1 MKNVGFG
8 HYAVSACAA
17 VAMLAGCGGSQPPI
31 GAPGAMPQS
40 RALARHAD
48 RGTSW
53 MLPEAK
59 NEDLIYAVGGCGGTC
74 ILSYPK
80 GKLVGEIPGYFSNYF
95 EALCSDSN
103 GNVYLTDDTQ
113 VVEFAHGGT
122 TPIATFSL
130 PGTQAFGCSV
140 DPMTGNLA
148 VVFNISSVA
157 VFSSGSSN
165 PAVFSALLEAS
176 YCGYDNSSN
185 LFVDGYDSDKSAL
198 AELPKGGDSF
208 EKLSLD
214 QSVGQPGQ
222 VQWDGEHLS
231 YEAIGRGQ
239 NTISQLSVSGSS
251 VTVVGQT
258 VLRRVRGGL
267 EQSWIYKDS
276 VIAPY
281 GRRSNAIGIW
291 KYPTG
296 SSVKLITKFGGYDHK
311 RFFFT
316 GATLSLAK

>member
-1 MKNVGFG
+1 MRIFGFSGSALAGCMVG
-8 HYAVSACAA
+8 A
-17 VAMLAGCGGSQPPI
+17 LLTGCGGSPP
-31 GAPGAMPQS
+31 PGAMPQS
-40 RALARHAD
+40 SAIATHAF
-48 RGTSW
+48 RGMSW
-53 MLPEAK
+53 LLPEAK
-59 NEDLIYAVGGCGGTC
+59 SEDLIYAVGGCGGTC

-122 TPIATFSL
+122 TAIATFSL
-130 PGTQAFGCSV
+130 PGNQALGCSV

-176 YCGYDNSSN
+176 YCGYDNSGN
-185 LFVDGYDSDKSAL
+185 LFVDGYDSEKSGL

-231 YEAIGRGQ
+231 YESIGRGQ
-239 NTISQLSVSGSS
+239 NTISQLSISGSS
-251 VTVVGQT
+251 ATGVGQT
-258 VLRRVRGGL
+258 VLRRVKNQR
-267 EQSWIYKDS
+267 
-276 VIAPY
+276 
-281 GRRSNAIGIW
+281 
-291 KYPTG
+291 
-296 SSVKLITKFGGYDHK
+296 K
-311 RFFFT
+311 RPFRT
-316 GATLSLAK
+316 VLLG